1 MRVVLVE
8 PLIPPNTGNIGRL
21 CAGHNIPLHLIEPLG
36 FSLDDKHMKRA
47 GLDYW
52 KHIDLHVHPNL
63 EDLFSNFGQGTPWL
77 FSTHATRNFWD
88 VSYGPDDLL
97 IFGQE
102 TKGLSPEI
110 RAQYPDNLLTLP
122 HNNNIRSMNLA
133 NTVAVAVY
141 EALRQ
146 NR

>member
-1 MRVVLVE
+1 MRVVLVQ

-21 CAGHNIPLHLIEPLG
+21 CAGHDISLHLVEPLG

-52 KHIDLHVHPNL
+52 KHIDLHLHPNFDDVMAKHS
-63 EDLFSNFGQGTPWL
+63 EGRPWL
-77 FSTHATRNFWD
+77 FSTHATQSFWD
-88 VSYGPDDLL
+88 VNYGPNDLL
-97 IFGQE
+97 VFGQE
-102 TKGLSPEI
+102 TKGLPADIKEKY
-110 RAQYPDNLLTLP
+110 ADNLVTLP